1 MDLAMNATQ
10 KRLLRNAA
18 IMVVLTLAMG
28 IGLTLYI
35 RGTGTVPSNPPEAA
49 SYLDGTYTAT
59 ETGLLSDVTVTVTIT
74 GGQLTAI
81 EADASGETPALG
93 GAAAESL
100 TAAILAAG
108 TTDGVDSVSGATYTS
123 TAVLTA
129 AAECLAQAKG

>member
-1 MDLAMNATQ
+1 MKAAQ

-35 RGTGTVPSNPPEAA
+35 RGTGSVPSAQPEAA
-49 SYLDGTYTAT
+49 SYVDGTYTAT

-74 GGQLTAI
+74 GGQLAAI

-108 TTDGVDSVSGATYTS
+108 TTDGVDEVSGATYTS

-129 AAECLAQAKG
+129 TAECLDQAKG

>member
-1 MDLAMNATQ
+1 MA
-10 KRLLRNAA
+10 
-18 IMVVLTLAMG
+18 VFTLAMG
-28 IGLTLYI
+28 IGLTLYM
-35 RGTGTVPSNPPEAA
+35 RGTGSVPSTPPQAA
-49 SYLDGTYTAT
+49 AYLDGTYTAT
-59 ETGLLSDVTVTVTIT
+59 EAGLLSDVTVTVTIT

-108 TTDGVDSVSGATYTS
+108 TTDGVDAVSGSTYTS

-129 AAECLAQAKG
+129 AANCLEQAKG